1 MQEALIC
8 SALLLTLALRN
19 PAQPVRG
26 GKIPVDWTQARIRD
40 TDEVLNLVLNQA
52 EGMDWMVGVKVKA
65 EAENTIS
72 VGDGTRG
79 LMFQRVTGQPETQPK
94 VVGHAPDQMSVS

>member
-1 MQEALIC
+1 MQKAIVRLAPLLPLFALASYC
-8 SALLLTLALRN
+8 C
-19 PAQPVRG
+19 AQSIRSG
-26 GKIPVDWTQARIRD
+26 NIPVDWTQARIQD
-40 TDEVLNLVLNQA
+40 TGEVLNVVLNQA

-79 LMFQRVTGQPETQPK
+79 LMFQRSRVNLRPNPRLLATLRIR
-94 VVGHAPDQMSVS
+94 

>member
-65 EAENTIS
+65 EAENTI
-72 VGDGTRG
+72 
-79 LMFQRVTGQPETQPK
+79 
-94 VVGHAPDQMSVS
+94 